1 MLVTIIYTLLSLNNI
16 LSPTNNILPPTNNIL
31 PPINNIYYSNQN
43 IPFVGKQSIIYQRKK
58 NLVGE
63 VKLSGN
69 VNVNGY
75 IYYNPYN
82 LSEYVLDDALKKIM
96 KKYRCSLYRPYY
108 DNDKDIIIL
117 NIQINPIRYSKKL
130 TLINNQC

>member
-16 LSPTNNILPPTNNIL
+16 LSPTNNIL